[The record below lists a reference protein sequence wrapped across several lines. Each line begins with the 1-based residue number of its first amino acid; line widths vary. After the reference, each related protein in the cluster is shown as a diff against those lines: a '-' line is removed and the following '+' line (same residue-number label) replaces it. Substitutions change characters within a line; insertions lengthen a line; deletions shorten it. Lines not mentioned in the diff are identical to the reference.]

1 MNYYI
6 PFNNGHKSKM
16 VKQKWRG
23 GTRKLKIKLLPV
35 IHPKADPNKHCQIPL
50 LPACYHNWSC
60 WWLSVIPS
68 RRRFAMSAASF
79 LALSYKINHKLIL
92 TDRFLLACKLNA
104 VTLHHLISASG
115 QKSLKKLE
123 STKISWKSNEIV
135 VSLPSFTKLPKKTL
149 KIDFN
154 I

>member
-1 MNYYI
+1 
-6 PFNNGHKSKM
+6 
-16 VKQKWRG
+16 
-23 GTRKLKIKLLPV
+23 
-35 IHPKADPNKHCQIPL
+35 
-50 LPACYHNWSC
+50 
-60 WWLSVIPS
+60 
-68 RRRFAMSAASF
+68 MSAASF

-104 VTLHHLISASG
+104 VITLHHLISASG
-115 QKSLKKLE
+115 QKSLKKFRKYQDIL
-123 STKISWKSNEIV
+123 KKPHLKSNEIV

>member
-1 MNYYI
+1 M
-6 PFNNGHKSKM
+6 PKK
-16 VKQKWRG
+16 KWRAK
-23 GTRKLKIKLLPV
+23 TWKLKIKPSPV

-115 QKSLKKLE
+115 QKSLKKFKKYQDIL
-123 STKISWKSNEIV
+123 KKPHLKSNEIV